1 MQPLLAQQVPQA
13 SPDLSQGAVIGIIVV
28 AAVVLVLIF
37 LPLLFSRILRTVESG
52 EIRLVSMRGNV
63 RIYKGPGK
71 SMEFPL
77 FTTGTTIPSKA
88 INIDLDIAD
97 QTADVDRTGQPRPIK
112 VRVLASAIVS
122 VGDTNDMVRTA
133 ANRFFAKTEG
143 EQTSTLTDLLTS
155 TGRRAINLLHH
166 DELFNAKAFFSSE
179 GSPEPSTTPARP
191 ASTSLLPSPEE
202 DDRLA
207 VIIKSACSSELQD
220 LGLVFNSLNIKSVQ
234 SDVAEARR
242 RQSAVE
248 AKANAD
254 IVQADQERRAREAQL
269 AAEQAVNDKQRDL
282 EQRRAQNAAVIAQAE
297 AEKQAALE
305 SLREAELK
313 ATLLA
318 QAGADAQKMK
328 IDAEAQAE
336 AEAIRLRTVAEAQ
349 AEAIRQINAAIHE
362 GGDAYLA
369 LKQLEILPQIAP
381 VIGNA
386 LAQAR
391 LINIAS
397 DGKGAAGG
405 AADQITGVIQTVLAA
420 QLVNTSLRTDAPA
433 AAPAASSPV
442 PAPKAQPQ
450 RVSEPAPQPPKAQ
463 AAPTVTPPPPAAPDS
478 PTPPSTFQFPK
489 PK

>member
-1 MQPLLAQQVPQA
+1 MDQVQLTAMWIVLAIICIPLLV
-13 SPDLSQGAVIGIIVV
+13 
-28 AAVVLVLIF
+28 
-37 LPLLFSRILRTVESG
+37 SRLLRTVEAG
-52 EIRLVSMRGNV
+52 TIRLVSTMGGIT

-71 SMEFPL
+71 SIEIPL

-97 QTADVDRTGQPRPIK
+97 QTADVDRGGQPRPIK

-122 VGDTNDMVRTA
+122 VGDTNEMIKTA
-133 ANRFFAKTEG
+133 ANRFFAKPVD

-166 DELFNAKAFFSSE
+166 DELFNARASFASDNTPEASALLVRPAQTLST
-179 GSPEPSTTPARP
+179 SPED
-191 ASTSLLPSPEE
+191 

-207 VIIKSACSSELQD
+207 IIIKSACSRELQD

-269 AAEQAVNDKQRDL
+269 GAEQAVNDKQREL
-282 EQRRAQNAAVIAQAE
+282 EQRRAQNAAVIAEAE
-297 AEKQAALE
+297 AEKQRSLE
-305 SLREAELK
+305 TLRAAELQ
-313 ATLLA
+313 ATQIA
-318 QAGADAQKMK
+318 QATADAQKVK
-328 IDAEAQAE
+328 LQAEASAE
-336 AEAIRLRTVAEAQ
+336 AEAIRLRKVASAQ
-349 AEAIRQINAAIHE
+349 AEAIREVNAAIAE

-369 LKQLEILPQIAP
+369 LRQLEMLPQIAP
-381 VIGNA
+381 VIANA

-391 LINIAS
+391 LVTISS

-405 AADQITGVIQTVLAA
+405 AADQITSVIQTILAA
-420 QLVNTSLRTDAPA
+420 QMVNGSLRVDGSGNAEQR
-433 AAPAASSPV
+433 AAPALPPSQPLFDLPSTPVEKPMADAAVPPVASV
-442 PAPKAQPQ
+442 A
-450 RVSEPAPQPPKAQ
+450 
-463 AAPTVTPPPPAAPDS
+463 PPPTFS
-478 PTPPSTFQFPK
+478 PGRRRNTTNGEG
-489 PK
+489 